1 MLVAHCGYGLKVV
14 LGPYNSWLMAQLEI
28 SSTLLVTTN
37 MLLNFFFFF
46 GQMRKLTRGISKL
59 QRKFVISGVFVF
71 LSSLIF
77 ALSFKTN

>member
-1 MLVAHCGYGLKVV
+1 
-14 LGPYNSWLMAQLEI
+14 
-28 SSTLLVTTN
+28 
-37 MLLNFFFFF
+37 
-46 GQMRKLTRGISKL
+46 MRKLTRGISKL